1 MYITDEKLSRSRLLM
16 GDEGMKRLADTRI
29 IVFGCGGVGSW
40 CVESLVRTGVKHI
53 TIVDMDCVA
62 ASNVNRQLMATSLTI
77 GQPKVEA
84 MRSHLLEIAPDA
96 EITIMQKMYCEETA
110 GEFNLARYDYVVDA
124 IDSVKCKMQLILN
137 ATASGAKLF
146 SSMGAAL
153 KIDPT
158 RVSVAEF
165 WKVKGCKLALALRNG
180 FKCNGTFPAK
190 KFKCVYGEE
199 RLENRPYPGTE
210 QANGSLVHI
219 TGIFGF
225 TLAGLILQDIM
236 QAENS

>member
-1 MYITDEKLSRSRLLM
+1 MDITDEKLSRSRLLM
-16 GDEGMKRLADTRI
+16 GDEGMKRLSSAKV

-40 CVESLVRTGVKHI
+40 CIESLVRTGVKHI

-62 ASNVNRQLMATSLTI
+62 ASNVNRQLMATALTV

-110 GEFNLARYDYVVDA
+110 GEFNLAGYDYVVDA
-124 IDSVKCKMQLILN
+124 IDSVKCKMLLILN

-180 FKCNGTFPAK
+180 FKRNGTFPAK

-199 RLENRPYPGTE
+199 RLENHTFPGAE

>member
-62 ASNVNRQLMATSLTI
+62 ANNVNRQLMATSLTV

-84 MRSHLLEIAPDA
+84 MRAHLLEIAPDA
-96 EITIMQKMYCEETA
+96 EITVMQKMYCEETA
-110 GEFNLARYDYVVDA
+110 GEFNLADYDYVVDA
-124 IDSVKCKMQLILN
+124 IDSVKCKMLLILN

-180 FKCNGTFPAK
+180 FKRNGTFPAK

-199 RLENRPYPGTE
+199 RLENRPYPGAE

-225 TLAGLILQDIM
+225 TFAGLILQDIM
-236 QAENS
+236 QAENC

>member
-1 MYITDEKLSRSRLLM
+1 MGITDEKLSRSRLLM

-96 EITIMQKMYCEETA
+96 EITVMQKMYCEETA

-124 IDSVKCKMQLILN
+124 IDSVKCKMLLILN

-180 FKCNGTFPAK
+180 FKRNGTFPAK

-199 RLENRPYPGTE
+199 RLENRPYPGAE

>member
-62 ASNVNRQLMATSLTI
+62 ASNVNRQLMATSLTV

-84 MRSHLLEIAPDA
+84 MRAHLLEIAPDA
-96 EITIMQKMYCEETA
+96 EITVMQKMYCEETA
-110 GEFNLARYDYVVDA
+110 GEFNFADYDYVVDA
-124 IDSVKCKMQLILN
+124 IDSVKCKMLLILN

-180 FKCNGTFPAK
+180 FKRNGTFPAK

-199 RLENRPYPGTE
+199 RLENRPYPGAE